1 MLLFACLLPIAV
13 ALAACTYNAPPEV
26 EMESVNYNRFLVGEP
41 IPLKFSEPIDPES
54 LAIKVWPGQK
64 ALYDLEGRLSPE
76 IDPVLDLCTV
86 GTSPCGRN
94 KGVALTMMKGGT
106 EAVITVKEGALG
118 GFGEPLVLEVVGD
131 LADSSGHAKGVSAY
145 FDFQVIDEDWN
156 TSIIPDS
163 DALSDDDA
171 VQKEPLG
178 IAEGPHLFYMQA
190 ESPVKLTQH
199 FWCDIEMN
207 QMTGFMVALC
217 TDGDAEKD
225 APVNT
230 MDPAEIYL
238 DTGPEGYIFT
248 FTGLFI
254 LDPDEGIIFETN
266 PVVFA
271 QTIGPIYFELR
282 DMILRGRVVVD
293 EETGLSSWNGTMT
306 VSEIYY
312 EVGDKG
318 TTYPADMSNFLVFE
332 LTDEQVPEGLPT
344 NHRAPDPRGTP
355 QDVLERSMLPGR
367 GTMRPPRWR
376 MATTRGMQRRGMT
389 IGQEGTGCPVGSS
402 PSFQSPRGDAHRKWF
417 LC

>member
-1 MLLFACLLPIAV
+1 MRLFVTLLPIAIT
-13 ALAACTYNAPPEV
+13 LAACTYNAPPEV
-26 EMESVNYNRFLVGEP
+26 EMESVNNNRFLVGEP
-41 IPLKFSEPIDPES
+41 IPLRFSEPIDPES
-54 LAIKVWPGQK
+54 LAIRVWPGQK
-64 ALYDLEGRLSPE
+64 ALYDVEGRLASD

-86 GTSPCGRN
+86 TTSPCGRN
-94 KGVALTMMKGGT
+94 NDVTLTMTNGAT

-118 GFGEPLVLEVVGD
+118 GLGEPLVLEIVGD
-131 LADSSGHAKGVSAY
+131 LADRSGHAKGVSAY

-156 TSIIPDS
+156 TSIIADN
-163 DALSDDDA
+163 DALSGDDA
-171 VQKEPLG
+171 VPREPLG

-199 FWCDIEMN
+199 FWCDIEIN

-248 FTGLFI
+248 FTGLFV

-266 PVVFA
+266 GVVFA
-271 QTIGPIYFELR
+271 QTVGPIYFELR

-293 EETGLSSWNGTMT
+293 EKTGLSNWNGTMT

-312 EVGDKG
+312 EVAGKG

-332 LTDEQVPEGLPT
+332 LTKEQIPEGLP
-344 NHRAPDPRGTP
+344 RACSKDPCSLVG
-355 QDVLERSMLPGR
+355 GR
-367 GTMRPPRWR
+367 CDLLDGEWPPPEVCS
-376 MATTRGMQRRGMT
+376 
-389 IGQEGTGCPVGSS
+389 EGE
-402 PSFQSPRGDAHRKWF
+402 
-417 LC
+417 